1 MKKILK
7 SGFICFVFS
16 GLIISGCAKKQTV
29 APEEQEQ
36 QQQAVA
42 EPAPEAA
49 PQITVED
56 IKFTEEPSIRD
67 VNVEQKTALETIYFD
82 LDSSNISDS
91 TMNILKENQKYLE
104 ANPSVNI
111 VVEGHCDERGTT
123 EYNLA
128 LGQRRA
134 LKIKEYYVQLGI
146 APGRI
151 ATISYGEEMPIVK
164 MSNEAAWAKNRR
176 AETKIITT
184 K

>member
-1 MKKILK
+1 MKNYFKI
-7 SGFICFVFS
+7 
-16 GLIISGCAKKQTV
+16 GLLFLIAMGLGISACAKKQTI
-29 APEEQEQ
+29 APEPEQV
-36 QQQAVA
+36 AV
-42 EPAPEAA
+42 EE

-67 VNVEQKTALETIYFD
+67 ANIEEKTALETVYFD
-82 LDSSNISDS
+82 LDSSSINGAS
-91 TMNILKENQKYLE
+91 MNILKDNEKYLN
-104 ANPSVNI
+104 ANPTVNI

-146 APGRI
+146 APNRI
-151 ATISYGEEMPIVK
+151 ATISYGEEMPAVK
-164 MSNEAAWAKNRR
+164 MSSEAAWAKNRR
-176 AETKIITT
+176 AETKILSN